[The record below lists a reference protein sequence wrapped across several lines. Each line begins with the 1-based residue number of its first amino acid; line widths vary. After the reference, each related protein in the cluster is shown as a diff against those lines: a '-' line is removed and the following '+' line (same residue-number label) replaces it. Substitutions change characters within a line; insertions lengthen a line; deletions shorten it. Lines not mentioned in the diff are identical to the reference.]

1 MLEGE
6 RRRPPPWS
14 TSSRL
19 SVFRKVGMEEPE
31 VIYKRDK
38 VLVGLYKSLI
48 LTSLMEAGRP
58 ECEEDMREVW
68 LERQCEIST

>member
-14 TSSRL
+14 TSSRV
-19 SVFRKVGMEEPE
+19 SVFRKVGMEEPD
-31 VIYKRDK
+31 VIYERDK

-58 ECEEDMREVW
+58 EWEEDMREAW
-68 LERQCEIST
+68 QEPCCERST